1 MVEGFGDRP
10 AFIASQGGHQ
20 LVMEG
25 GGSSSVCDMPA
36 VVDGGSG

>member
-1 MVEGFGDRP
+1 MTGQHS
-10 AFIASQGGHQ
+10 SQAKEAIM